1 MAALLFSRLSMPLAG
16 PIKGD
21 VVLSFPLTT
30 EKLENIYVDARLYEY
45 DPFLADASATLLDH
59 VELEGINFSATAD
72 SLVNINFSATR
83 KTRMKYYVTARTYS
97 TKGGTLHFYI
107 NGFQKIFELVDTE
120 NINIAMTSKL
130 TTKKPEGDPIN
141 VNVKEKN
148 GKILDIHRAVEIVWK
163 GSQGANF
170 VLQKSSDLN
179 HWKTVDALRGNG
191 NITSVFLRISGAAQ
205 FWRIQPE

>member
-1 MAALLFSRLSMPLAG
+1 MAVMLLPRLFMPLAG

-21 VVLSFPLTT
+21 IVLSFPLTA
-30 EKLENIYVDARLYEY
+30 EKLENIYIDARLYEY

-59 VELEGINFSATAD
+59 VELEGISFSATAD

-97 TKGGTLHFYI
+97 TKGGTLYFYI

-179 HWKTVDALRGNG
+179 H
-191 NITSVFLRISGAAQ
+191 
-205 FWRIQPE
+205 